1 MIVTKLG
8 EGAKKLL
15 DPEQSLLGADGLPKI
30 VTPPP
35 EENKILDPSESLEN
49 DTLNA
54 RISIKQEM
62 LEQSEQ
68 SLPIAADSLND
79 VAPEPNTAASKLPT
93 TTSLNELVPE
103 PNTVASILPTTTS
116 INELAPEPNTVA
128 STLPTTTS
136 ETPSN

>member
-35 EENKILDPSESLEN
+35 KKNKTEDPSETLEN
-49 DTLNA
+49 DTKD
-54 RISIKQEM
+54 SCPSPKKEVM
-62 LEQSEQ
+62 EESE
-68 SLPIAADSLND
+68 LAAPVTADSVNQI
-79 VAPEPNTAASKLPT
+79 APES
-93 TTSLNELVPE
+93 S
-103 PNTVASILPTTTS
+103 TVAT
-116 INELAPEPNTVA
+116 
-128 STLPTTTS
+128 TLPTTTS